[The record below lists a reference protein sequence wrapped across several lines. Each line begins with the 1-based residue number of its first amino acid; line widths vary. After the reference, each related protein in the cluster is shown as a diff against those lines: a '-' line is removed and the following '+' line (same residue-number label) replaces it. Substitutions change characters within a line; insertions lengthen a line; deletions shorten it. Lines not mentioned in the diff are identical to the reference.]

1 MDNTDWDKLSKNKK
15 KSYRKW
21 KKHFND
27 YDYPKIFIELLFKF
41 IKKFELQVLPK
52 KNNFPKL

>member
-1 MDNTDWDKLSKNKK
+1 MDNTDWDRLSKKK
-15 KSYRKW
+15 KNSYRK
-21 KKHFND
+21 KKKYYND
-27 YDYPKIFIELLFKF
+27 YDYPKKFIELLFKF